1 MATAFNLSVPN
12 VNLSSELNA
21 QTTNSDFLPKLWKK
35 GVQISEAQE
44 DYFNDFEGGS
54 QNSPIM
60 SVTDL
65 AKGAG
70 QKITFRTMAQLFGD
84 GVQGDDIVG
93 SNVEEFRVG
102 SYTLSV
108 DYLRHAVSYNIRTE
122 DQTGL
127 MTELKSSIPNLLGNW
142 LGRKKTERLL
152 KMFIHK
158 GNAENTVRP
167 SNKATTNDLRSAD
180 VLTMDAI
187 TTFGQQMRTRG
198 AKPAIVGKVGK
209 NTVNAFTFISTG
221 EGLVALKNSSDYKQ
235 AQRDAGVRGDENYIF
250 KGGFSNVNGHVIR
263 SYDPIDHDGWGPV
276 GSPLN
281 PKAYLGADLA
291 TTAPSASFTLKGGG
305 STTAGDK
312 TAPKYFEFF
321 SNYAYKWSP
330 DDALSA
336 GSSEKYVLIYNLT
349 DGKYNLYSYTT
360 NNGNLLT
367 ITGAL
372 MKTTDTAGAYLK
384 ATLGAV
390 TANATTGVW
399 ANANLS
405 RNHPVGSLI
414 VECNSYG
421 TPIGRTVV
429 LGATSA
435 LRGYGRFTNE
445 RTEEMFDG
453 AFIRKCYLT
462 SIFGQTPFMRP
473 DGKFPNYAVVEHAIA
488 YAGLNLPVIV

>member
-1 MATAFNLSVPN
+1 MASPFSLSVPN

-35 GVQISEAQE
+35 GVQISESQE

-158 GNAENTVRP
+158 GNSENTVRP
-167 SNKATTNDLRSAD
+167 NNKATTNDLRSAD

-209 NTVNAFTFISTG
+209 NTVNAFTFVSTG
-221 EGLVALKNSSDYKQ
+221 EGLLSLKNSSDYKL

-250 KGGFSNVNGHVIR
+250 KGGFANINGHVIR

-281 PKAYLGADLA
+281 PKAYLGADLS
-291 TTAPSASFTLKGGG
+291 TAPSASFTLKGGG
-305 STTAGDK
+305 STTAGSK

-321 SNYAYKWSP
+321 SNYNYKWSP
-330 DDALSA
+330 DDSLGA
-336 GSSEKYVLIYNLT
+336 GSAEKYVLIYNLT
-349 DGKYNLYSYTT
+349 DGKYNLYSYTS
-360 NNGNLLT
+360 NDGNQLT

-384 ATLGAV
+384 ATIGDV
-390 TANATTGVW
+390 GANATTGVW

-405 RNHPVGSLI
+405 RQHPVGSLI

-453 AFIRKCYLT
+453 DFIRKCYLT

-473 DGKFPNYAVVEHAIA
+473 DGKYPNYAVVEHAIA
-488 YAGLNLPVIV
+488 YAGLNLPVIS

>member
-1 MATAFNLSVPN
+1 MASPFSLSVPN

-158 GNAENTVRP
+158 GNPENTVRP

-221 EGLVALKNSSDYKQ
+221 EGLVALRNSADYKQ
-235 AQRDAGVRGDENYIF
+235 ATRDAGVRGDENYIF
-250 KGGFSNVNGHVIR
+250 KGGFANINGHVIR

-281 PKAYLGADLA
+281 PKAYLGADL
-291 TTAPSASFTLKGGG
+291 TTAPTASFSLKGGG

-336 GSSEKYVLIYNLT
+336 GSGTKYVLIYNLT

-372 MKTTDTAGAYLK
+372 KKTTDTASAYLL
-384 ATLGAV
+384 ATVGAV
-390 TANATTGVW
+390 SAHASTGVW
-399 ANANLS
+399 ADANLS

-488 YAGLNLPVIV
+488 YAGLNLPVIA

>member
-1 MATAFNLSVPN
+1 MASPFSLSVPN

-158 GNAENTVRP
+158 GNSENTVRP

-209 NTVNAFTFISTG
+209 NTVNAFTFVSTG
-221 EGLVALKNSSDYKQ
+221 EGLLSLKNSSDYKQ

-250 KGGFSNVNGHVIR
+250 KGGFANINGHVIR

-281 PKAYLGADLA
+281 PKAYSGADL
-291 TTAPSASFTLKGGG
+291 TTAPTASFALKGGG
-305 STTAGDK
+305 SATAGDK
-312 TAPKYFEFF
+312 PARST
-321 SNYAYKWSP
+321 
-330 DDALSA
+330 
-336 GSSEKYVLIYNLT
+336 SSSSRIT
-349 DGKYNLYSYTT
+349 TT
-360 NNGNLLT
+360 NGR
-367 ITGAL
+367 L
-372 MKTTDTAGAYLK
+372 MIPWVLEVQKNTSSSTT
-384 ATLGAV
+384 
-390 TANATTGVW
+390 
-399 ANANLS
+399 
-405 RNHPVGSLI
+405 
-414 VECNSYG
+414 
-421 TPIGRTVV
+421 
-429 LGATSA
+429 
-435 LRGYGRFTNE
+435 
-445 RTEEMFDG
+445 
-453 AFIRKCYLT
+453 
-462 SIFGQTPFMRP
+462 
-473 DGKFPNYAVVEHAIA
+473 
-488 YAGLNLPVIV
+488 

>member
-84 GVQGDDIVG
+84 GVQGDEIVG

-167 SNKATTNDLRSAD
+167 NNKATTADLRSAD

-198 AKPAIVGKVGK
+198 AKPALVGKVGK
-209 NTVNAFTFISTG
+209 NAVNAFTFVSTG
-221 EGLVALKNSSDYKQ
+221 EGLLSLKNSSDYKQ

-250 KGGFSNVNGHVIR
+250 KGGFSNINGHVIR

-281 PKAYLGADLA
+281 PKAYLGADLS
-291 TTAPSASFTLKGGG
+291 TAPSASFALKGGG
-305 STTAGDK
+305 SVSAGDK
-312 TAPKYFEFF
+312 TAPKFFEFF

-349 DGKYNLYSYTT
+349 DGKYCLYSYTT
-360 NNGNLLT
+360 NNGNQLT

-372 MKTTDTAGAYLK
+372 KTTAESAGSYLK
-384 ATLGAV
+384 ATIGAV
-390 TANATTGVW
+390 SAHVDTGVW
-399 ANANLS
+399 ANAKLS
-405 RNHPVGSLI
+405 RQHPVGSLI
-414 VECNSYG
+414 VETNSSG
-421 TPIGRTVV
+421 VPIGRTVV
-429 LGATSA
+429 LGASSA

-453 AFIRKCYLT
+453 DFIRKVYIT
-462 SIFGQTPFMRP
+462 SIFGQTPFQRP
-473 DGKFPNYAVVEHAIA
+473 DGRFPNYAVVEHAIA
-488 YAGLNLPVIV
+488 YAGLNLPVIS